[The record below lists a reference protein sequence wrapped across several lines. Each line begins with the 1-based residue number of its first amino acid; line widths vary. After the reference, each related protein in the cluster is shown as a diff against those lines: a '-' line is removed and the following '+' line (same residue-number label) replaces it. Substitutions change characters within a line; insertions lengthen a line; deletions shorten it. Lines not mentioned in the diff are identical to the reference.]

1 MNYNDFMKSKHI
13 AERWGEA
20 QGTFESIDNTSEMIY
35 YHELLTEFYDYIQ
48 YLEGYFFTDGSNS
61 LTTLSKEADKN
72 PSVLTDTSNHF
83 SEISS
88 ADSNIKAETLK
99 SSNRPEQL
107 FTAFSPTIE
116 TPDTSPFGA
125 SQEVLT
131 DEEDPWFGFSQ

>member
-20 QGTFESIDNTSEMIY
+20 QGTFESTDNTSEMVY

-48 YLEGYFFTDGSNS
+48 YLESYFFTDDSS
-61 LTTLSKEADKN
+61 ALTHPSKNTDKN
-72 PSVLTDTSNHF
+72 PSVYPDTSNHF
-83 SEISS
+83 SEISN
-88 ADSNIKAETLK
+88 ADSNVETETLK
-99 SSNRPEQL
+99 SSNRSEQL

-116 TPDTSPFGA
+116 TPDPSPFGA
-125 SQEVLT
+125 GQEVLT

>member
-48 YLEGYFFTDGSNS
+48 YLEGHFFADGSS
-61 LTTLSKEADKN
+61 ALTNLSKNTDKN

-88 ADSNIKAETLK
+88 TDNNVKTEYFATSNL
-99 SSNRPEQL
+99 PEQL
-107 FTAFSPTIE
+107 FTAVSPIIE
-116 TPDTSPFGA
+116 APDTSPFA
-125 SQEVLT
+125 ANQEMLA